1 MSYNKCDEKRLKGD
15 IKMTLKYHENGIW
28 IEKINENDFRIG
40 LSEKGQDDVG
50 EVMFAEIIEHAGSLS
65 KGDPI
70 INVEGAKAVTEM
82 TLPFSAA
89 VKEKHKQVEDDP
101 SLLNSEDKNDNWILV
116 VNNVDPKVWN
126 ALDTELVFDSYNN

>member
-50 EVMFAEIIEHAGSLS
+50 EECLRKSLNMLVAYL
-65 KGDPI
+65 KGI
-70 INVEGAKAVTEM
+70 Q
-82 TLPFSAA
+82 S
-89 VKEKHKQVEDDP
+89 
-101 SLLNSEDKNDNWILV
+101 
-116 VNNVDPKVWN
+116 
-126 ALDTELVFDSYNN
+126 

>member
-1 MSYNKCDEKRLKGD
+1 
-15 IKMTLKYHENGIW
+15 
-28 IEKINENDFRIG
+28 
-40 LSEKGQDDVG
+40 
-50 EVMFAEIIEHAGSLS
+50 MFAEIIEHAGSLS

-126 ALDTELVFDSYNN
+126 ALENRIGIR